1 MSLQPSTK
9 EQAITLAIVCDL
21 QGRLTTVL
29 RDDFGALGSV
39 APGRPFSSLMDSGCS
54 QKAETFLS
62 RAIQHGAAFD
72 WELNVCPDTTIQ
84 RFHFAGAKAGESVF
98 VVASASRSELSQAF
112 ERMASERGILTQRTE
127 PLANSYNHRDDAVY
141 GELSRLNNE
150 LVNAQRDL
158 AKKHAE
164 LKESEAALRI
174 ARDELE
180 RRIEDR
186 TAELAE
192 TLARMETE
200 VKVRA
205 EAEARM
211 QELSARLL
219 RLQDEERRR
228 IARDLH
234 DTTGQTLAALKLS
247 LASLRNMVDNV
258 PTTQAL
264 FADIDA
270 LADQALREIRTTSH
284 LLHPPLLDEAGFASA
299 ARWYSEG
306 FSRRSQIE
314 VTLDTGAYARLPE
327 AVEMVLFRVLQE
339 SLTNVLRHS
348 RATKVSVRVSLGENV
363 VLSIQDNGKG
373 IPAERLDQFG
383 LTGGGVGV
391 GLSGMRER
399 ARELGGQLNIYSDEA
414 GTTVRVSIPLTA
426 VSKQSERSSKSVPGT
441 AATSP
446 VIS

>member
-1 MSLQPSTK
+1 MSSQSSTK
-9 EQAITLAIVCDL
+9 EQAISLAMVCDL
-21 QGRLTTVL
+21 QGKLMTVL
-29 RDDFGALGSV
+29 RDDSRALGS
-39 APGRPFSSLMDSGCS
+39 AALGRPFSSFMDSGCW
-54 QKAETFLS
+54 QKAEAFMS
-62 RAIQHGAAFD
+62 RTIQYGAAFD
-72 WELNVCPDTTIQ
+72 WELNVCRDSTIQ
-84 RFHFAGAKAGESVF
+84 RFHFAGAKAGESVL

-112 ERMASERGILTQRTE
+112 ERMASERGIVTE
-127 PLANSYNHRDDAVY
+127 HGAPFANSYNDRDDAVH

-164 LKESEAALRI
+164 LKETEVALRG

-180 RRIEDR
+180 RRVEDR

-192 TLARMETE
+192 TLARVETE

-211 QELSARLL
+211 RELSARLL

-234 DTTGQTLAALKLS
+234 DTTGQTLSALKLS
-247 LASLRNMVDNV
+247 LASLHNVVGNV

-264 FADIDA
+264 FEDIDA
-270 LADQALREIRTTSH
+270 LADQALKEIRTTSH

-299 ARWYSEG
+299 ARWYSEE
-306 FSRRSQIE
+306 FSKRSQIE
-314 VTLDTGAYARLPE
+314 VTLDIGAYERLPE

-348 RATKVSVRVSLGENV
+348 RATKVSVRVLPGENV
-363 VLSIQDNGKG
+363 TLSIQDNGKG
-373 IPAERLDQFG
+373 IPTERLDQFRV
-383 LTGGGVGV
+383 TGGGMGV

-399 ARELGGQLNIYSDEA
+399 ARELGAQLNIYSDEA
-414 GTTVRVSIPLTA
+414 GTTVRVSIPLAA
-426 VSKQSERSSKSVPGT
+426 VSKQVREQLSPNSEQTNLV
-441 AATSP
+441 A
-446 VIS
+446 

>member
-1 MSLQPSTK
+1 
-9 EQAITLAIVCDL
+9 
-21 QGRLTTVL
+21 
-29 RDDFGALGSV
+29 
-39 APGRPFSSLMDSGCS
+39 
-54 QKAETFLS
+54 
-62 RAIQHGAAFD
+62 
-72 WELNVCPDTTIQ
+72 
-84 RFHFAGAKAGESVF
+84 
-98 VVASASRSELSQAF
+98 
-112 ERMASERGILTQRTE
+112 
-127 PLANSYNHRDDAVY
+127 VY

-158 AKKHAE
+158 AKKHAD
-164 LKESEAALRI
+164 LKESEAALRS

-180 RRIEDR
+180 RRVEDR
-186 TAELAE
+186 TAELME
-192 TLARMETE
+192 TLARVETE

-211 QELSARLL
+211 RELSARLL

-234 DTTGQTLAALKLS
+234 DTTGQTLSALKLS
-247 LASLRNMVDNV
+247 LASLHSVVGNA

-264 FADIDA
+264 FEDING
-270 LADQALREIRTTSH
+270 LADQALKEIRTTSH

-306 FSRRSQIE
+306 FSKRSQIE
-314 VTLDTGAYARLPE
+314 VTLDLGAYKRLPE

-348 RATKVSVRVSLGENV
+348 RATKVSVRVSPGENV

-373 IPAERLDQFG
+373 IPAERLDQFR

-414 GTTVRVSIPLTA
+414 GTTVRVSIPLAA
-426 VSKQSERSSKSVPGT
+426 VSKQVLEQL
-441 AATSP
+441 SP
-446 VIS
+446 NSDRTNLVA